1 MRNAI
6 DSERAFD
13 FTEPSFIGD
22 KLLDNWNYS
31 EVEAMIHFLNEFDKF
46 VIA

>member
-1 MRNAI
+1 MRNVI
-6 DSERAFD
+6 YSDRAFD
-13 FTEPSFIGD
+13 FTESSFIGD

-31 EVEAMIHFLNEFDKF
+31 EVKAMIHFLNELDKF